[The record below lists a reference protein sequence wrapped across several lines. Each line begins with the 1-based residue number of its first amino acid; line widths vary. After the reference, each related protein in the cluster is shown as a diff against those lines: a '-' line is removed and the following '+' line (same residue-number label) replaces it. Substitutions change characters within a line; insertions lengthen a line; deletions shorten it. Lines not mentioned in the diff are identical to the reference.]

1 MNKNN
6 FLEKYGLLLVFG
18 LILNLFSYYIFVKYK
33 AKKSYFNLKEEVEKT
48 DIGSLLNNSA
58 NYDIN
63 RAEDDNN
70 IHVEMNLQ
78 ISNNP
83 LNNQS

>member
-33 AKKSYFNLKEEVEKT
+33 AKKSYINLKEEVEKT

-83 LNNQS
+83 LNNPS